1 VLKYYETIKY
11 MPANKNCYS
20 FSLFPTWKDMPIVG
34 RLFEMLELK
43 QQVKVRMLLAAEGSH
58 SHGVQY

>member
-1 VLKYYETIKY
+1 
-11 MPANKNCYS
+11 
-20 FSLFPTWKDMPIVG
+20 MPIVG